1 MLLSPALGGTASVR
15 ACFAVEHHSAQ
26 ILTTESR
33 PPETMYR
40 SIYRRRSTGRVCP
53 FVMSVECCMLVR
65 LYIWECEG
73 DKGSAIPLGGR
84 SQRYDATEKA
94 REPTLMPFSPVAA
107 TILRVSNCSA
117 VTA

>member
-15 ACFAVEHHSAQ
+15 ACFVAEHHSAQ

-40 SIYRRRSTGRVCP
+40 SMYRSRSTGRVCP

-65 LYIWECEG
+65 LYIWEE
-73 DKGSAIPLGGR
+73 R
-84 SQRYDATEKA
+84 SVQGQHIA
-94 REPTLMPFSPVAA
+94 RPPTKN
-107 TILRVSNCSA
+107 RRERQ
-117 VTA
+117 

>member
-1 MLLSPALGGTASVR
+1 
-15 ACFAVEHHSAQ
+15 
-26 ILTTESR
+26 
-33 PPETMYR
+33 MYR

-73 DKGSAIPLGGR
+73 DKGSAIPLGRR
-84 SQRYDATEKA
+84 SQRYDATKKA